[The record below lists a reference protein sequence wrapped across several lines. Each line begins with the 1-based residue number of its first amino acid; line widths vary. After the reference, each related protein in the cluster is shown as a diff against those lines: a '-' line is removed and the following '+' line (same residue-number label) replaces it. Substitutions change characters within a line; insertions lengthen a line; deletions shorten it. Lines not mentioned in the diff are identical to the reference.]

1 METILA
7 QTKKAHQTAAD
18 EGRAIVYPNQK
29 DAADKAV
36 RYLLMDGTP
45 LVNLIAQPGVGKTGT
60 FLEVAIQAT
69 THPDPTRRIAVEDL
83 FIITGMSDTDWLT
96 QTMER
101 MLPAFRPRVFHRNQL
116 VAEATRYAGS
126 GRPSWVPKLIIIDES
141 HIAAKPGMTIHTFLA
156 TLAGCDPATPIHP
169 THLTSANIA
178 VLAVSATPGAI
189 LKAPM
194 AGWGKIYHRIVD
206 IRPGDSYHG
215 VAHMLKHKRL
225 YKTGDLLDE
234 TYLQQVIHILTTAF
248 HENRYH
254 IFRQTTGCH
263 DLYEQF
269 TQLTRTHLIG
279 WNVIKH
285 DAVHRVLGMDKLL
298 TTQPDQPTIIIIKGF
313 WRASKRLCQDWIGVT
328 YDPPVSRVNVSAV
341 IQGLVGRFCDNS
353 QPRWLDDS
361 SIRDPIHLVPGGA
374 VQTYLKW
381 VASGFVEDD
390 GGIKKTYL
398 STTHG

>member
-1 METILA
+1 METILTQA
-7 QTKKAHQTAAD
+7 KEAHQLAAD

-36 RYLLMDGTP
+36 QYLLMDGTP

-69 THPDPTRRIAVEDL
+69 THPDPSRRIAVDDL

-96 QTMER
+96 QTMGR

-116 VAEATRYAGS
+116 VTEATRYAGS
-126 GRPSWVPKLIIIDES
+126 GRPSWLPKLIIIDES

-156 TLAGCDPATPIHP
+156 TLAGCDPARPIHP
-169 THLTSANIA
+169 TNLTSVNMT

-189 LKAPM
+189 LKAPLE
-194 AGWGKIYHRIVD
+194 GWGKTYHRVVA
-206 IRPGDSYHG
+206 IRPGDAYHG

-225 YKTGDLLDE
+225 YKTGDLKDDD
-234 TYLQQVIHILTTAF
+234 YLHQVIHILTTAF

-263 DLYEQF
+263 DLYDQF
-269 TQLTRTHLIG
+269 TQLTTTRLIG

-285 DAVHRVLGMDKLL
+285 DAEHRVRDMDTLIA
-298 TTQPDQPTIIIIKGF
+298 TQPDQPTIIVIKGF
-313 WRASKRLCQDWIGVT
+313 WRASKRLCQDWVGVT

-353 QPRWLDDS
+353 QPRWLGID
-361 SIRDPIHLVPGGA
+361 SIRDPVHLVPGGA

-398 STTHG
+398 TTTLG

>member
-7 QTKKAHQTAAD
+7 QAKEAHQVAAD

-29 DAADKAV
+29 AAADKAT

-69 THPDPTRRIAVEDL
+69 THPDPARRIAVQDL
-83 FIITGMSDTDWLT
+83 FIITGMSDTDWLN
-96 QTMER
+96 QTKER
-101 MLPAFRPRVFHRNQL
+101 MLPEFQPRVFHRNQL
-116 VAEATRYAGS
+116 VTEAIRYAGS
-126 GRPSWVPKLIIIDES
+126 GRPSWLPKLIIIDES

-156 TLAGCDPATPIHP
+156 TLAGCDPAVPIQP
-169 THLTSANIA
+169 SHLIRSQIA
-178 VLAVSATPGAI
+178 VLTVSATPGAI
-189 LKAPM
+189 LKAP
-194 AGWGKIYHRIVD
+194 AGWGKIFHRVVPIT
-206 IRPGDSYHG
+206 PGDSYHG

-225 YKTGDLLDE
+225 YKTGDLHDDE
-234 TYLQQVIHILTTAF
+234 YLNKVLQILTTAF

-263 DLYEQF
+263 DLYDQF
-269 TQLTRTHLIG
+269 TQLTTTRLIG
-279 WNVIKH
+279 WKVIKH
-285 DAVHRVLGMDKLL
+285 DAQNRVRDMDTLL

-313 WRASKRLCQDWIGVT
+313 WRASKRLCQDWVGVT

-353 QPRWLDDS
+353 KPRWLGIDT
-361 SIRDPIHLVPGGA
+361 IRDPVHLVPSGA

-381 VASGFVEDD
+381 IASGYTTDD

-398 STTHG
+398 AQTHG